1 MDHGSGHGPPNPLYD
16 RLPKFAEYMQ
26 GLGLE
31 VFEKILSDINN
42 LEKVVKN
49 DKE

>member
-1 MDHGSGHGPPNPLYD
+1 MVCPTLFDWRHYD

>member
-1 MDHGSGHGPPNPLYD
+1 MST
-16 RLPKFAEYMQ
+16 RRKFAEYMQ

-42 LEKVVKN
+42 LEK
-49 DKE
+49 

>member
-1 MDHGSGHGPPNPLYD
+1 MAPVMVRSTLFDWRHYEHPP
-16 RLPKFAEYMQ
+16 Q
-26 GLGLE
+26 GLE